1 MPTHEH
7 YTEVPAP
14 TTPVRVK
21 ELCSAGLR
29 SLDWDSPLFGL
40 RLQEKS
46 RQRARGFN
54 GSAAARLARSAKPC
68 PCRPRQIGAE
78 GTTLNCK
85 RSDDSVPSDVAMNL
99 LAKACGTQCRARS
112 AESRLHRRRSD
123 RPQAELIER
132 AWQREKAQRAYPA
145 ESVSFIGRGGVSTRT
160 LSSNELQEPLLVCAI
175 QCIEW
180 NKSTRRNSTAYKRR
194 SCLLH
199 RSMGTPR
206 TMMFAIPVAPSE
218 WKWQNSPRSPIATWE
233 SVGMLGDSVYATQ
246 QTR

>member
-1 MPTHEH
+1 MIGTRP
-7 YTEVPAP
+7 YLGCDC
-14 TTPVRVK
+14 R
-21 ELCSAGLR
+21 G
-29 SLDWDSPLFGL
+29 
-40 RLQEKS
+40 S
-46 RQRARGFN
+46 RDNARGFN

-145 ESVSFIGRGGVSTRT
+145 ESVSFIGRGGVSTRA

-175 QCIEW
+175 QCIECRGGIPLLI
-180 NKSTRRNSTAYKRR
+180 KGAHAYYTVRWAHPE
-194 SCLLH
+194 L
-199 RSMGTPR
+199 
-206 TMMFAIPVAPSE
+206 
-218 WKWQNSPRSPIATWE
+218 
-233 SVGMLGDSVYATQ
+233 
-246 QTR
+246 